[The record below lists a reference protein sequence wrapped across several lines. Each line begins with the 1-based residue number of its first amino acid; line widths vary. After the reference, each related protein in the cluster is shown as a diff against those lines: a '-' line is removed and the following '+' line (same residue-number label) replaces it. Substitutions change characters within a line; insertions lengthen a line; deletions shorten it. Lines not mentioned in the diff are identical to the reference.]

1 MLKRGGIYHFTWSCD
16 DTGSEDYHVNY
27 GTSDSLYGPV
37 QFRYP
42 VLEKRPEEGILGTG
56 HHCIMKMPGQDSW
69 RIAYHRFALPLAEYP
84 EGKGYHRETCIDS
97 VEFDD
102 NGLMKKIIP
111 SL

>member
-1 MLKRGGIYHFTWSCD
+1 M
-16 DTGSEDYHVNY
+16 NY

-84 EGKGYHRETCIDS
+84 EGKVTTGKPALTVWNS
-97 VEFDD
+97 MTTA
-102 NGLMKKIIP
+102 L
-111 SL
+111 